1 MLIQVL
7 LKTEE
12 IISPERILLGG
23 VMPINITIGDIRV
36 KQTH

>member
-12 IISPERILLGG
+12 ITSPERILLGG
-23 VMPINITIGDIRV
+23 AMPINITIGGIRV